1 MKGEEEDES
10 GATATAIFLGNNKLL
25 ISHIG
30 DSSVVCIII
39 HPYCASHKTCT
50 MFIVER
56 IFFLPWMCHKTNFVF
71 LGSNVSKMCRIQMT
85 FVS

>member
-30 DSSVVCIII
+30 DSSVVCII
-39 HPYCASHKTCT
+39 
-50 MFIVER
+50 
-56 IFFLPWMCHKTNFVF
+56 
-71 LGSNVSKMCRIQMT
+71 
-85 FVS
+85 